1 MKWEHLLTI
10 LFAVLIGYLLYLII
24 SPFWVPILW
33 AIVLTIPFYPVYQ
46 WLKARLRLESIA
58 SLLTCGLVFMVLT
71 IPVGALLVMLAS
83 EVGEVYQYIEGYLGG
98 DTPFLDRIKGSPLVS
113 SILGWLGQYID
124 LSRIDLKDA
133 ILKTLKE
140 ASGFIAQN
148 VTSIIVNLT
157 TLLVNIVLGFMTM
170 YYLFKDG
177 DKALAIIKEL
187 LPLSEEGKES
197 IFKRNKDLITATI
210 YGGVVVSLI
219 QGVLGGCAFW
229 LLGISSPV
237 FWGMVMALLAFL
249 PLGGPALVWIPASIY
264 LIVKGSYIKAVILII
279 WGALIVSLIDNILRP
294 IIISGRTNLH
304 PILLIFSVFGGLLA
318 FGFIGII
325 AGPLVLSIAL
335 ALVEIYRASLKAHSP

>member
-1 MKWEHLLTI
+1 MKWEDLLTI
-10 LFAVLIGYLLYLII
+10 LFAVLIGYPLYLII

-46 WLKARLRLESIA
+46 WLKARLRLESISA
-58 SLLTCGLVFMVLT
+58 LLTCGLVFLVLT
-71 IPVGALLVMLAS
+71 IPVGSLLVMLAS
-83 EVGEVYQYIEGYLGG
+83 EVGEVYQYMEGYLGG
-98 DTPFLDRIKGSPLVS
+98 DTPLLDRIKGSPLVS

-140 ASGFIAQN
+140 ASGFITKN

-157 TLLVNIVLGFMTM
+157 TLLINIVLGFMTM

-177 DKALAIIKEL
+177 DRALAIIKGL
-187 LPLSEEGKES
+187 LPLSEESKES

-219 QGVLGGCAFW
+219 QGVLGGGAFW

-249 PLGGPALVWIPASIY
+249 PFAGPALVWIPASIY
-264 LIVKGSYIKAVILII
+264 LIIKGSYIKAGLLIM

-294 IIISGRTNLH
+294 IIVSGRTNLH
-304 PILLIFSVFGGLLA
+304 PLLLIFSVFGGLLA

-325 AGPLVLSIAL
+325 AGPIVLSIAL
-335 ALVEIYRASLKAHSP
+335 ALLEIYREPRP